1 MLRYKSTQCPIFQQ
15 SNCWKIALA
24 ILGLSLFSASCSSP
38 PGQSEGVYLPPTRA
52 GAANSPLTLPEA
64 TVLPEQA
71 STLAALPTPTPPCVD
86 NLRYVEDQSIPDGS
100 LVTPGELLDKR
111 WLVENNGSCNWDAG
125 YRLKLSGG
133 PDLGAA
139 AEQALFPA
147 RSGTQAVIRIV
158 FTAPTE
164 PGAYRSAWQAYSPDG
179 QAFGDLIFIE
189 IQVEG

>member
-1 MLRYKSTQCPIFQQ
+1 
-15 SNCWKIALA
+15 
-24 ILGLSLFSASCSSP
+24 
-38 PGQSEGVYLPPTRA
+38 
-52 GAANSPLTLPEA
+52 
-64 TVLPEQA
+64 
-71 STLAALPTPTPPCVD
+71 
-86 NLRYVEDQSIPDGS
+86 
-100 LVTPGELLDKR
+100 
-111 WLVENNGSCNWDAG
+111 VENNGSCNWDAG